1 MEDNTL
7 PKPRPVLVTIL
18 AILTIIGAVLAFGV
32 DALKELVPEL
42 ARYDVP
48 LPIWITVVSY
58 CMTIGKLIAA
68 IFLLRMKRIG
78 FYAYAA
84 CESIQAILS
93 IVGGKISMEY
103 MDAGYSNPNIV
114 IDPKVLMLFLVGL
127 GVGLSIVFIGGY
139 AAHLSKMD

>member
-18 AILTIIGAVLAFGV
+18 AILTIIGTVLTFGI
-32 DALKELVPEL
+32 DGLKELAPEL
-42 ARYDVP
+42 TRYDVP

-58 CMTIGKLIAA
+58 CATVGKLIAA
-68 IFLLRMKRIG
+68 IFLLRMKRMG

-84 CESIQAILS
+84 CESVDAILS
-93 IVGGKISMEY
+93 IIGGKISMEY
-103 MDAGYSNPNIV
+103 MDAGYSNPNIPV
-114 IDPKVLMLFLVGL
+114 DPQVLMLFVVGL
-127 GVGLSIVFIGGY
+127 KVGLSIVFIGGY